1 MGNIMKVMK
10 RVAAVVLGAA
20 LVMGLT
26 ACGGGSS
33 APATQAATTAAQA
46 QAEAPKET
54 EAAKHDKIDIQLL
67 GASSTLSNAAVAIAD
82 TVTNNS
88 SFVRM
93 SAIGTTNSEAN
104 ITQMMSSDPKTTL
117 YMTSAAP
124 YVSARAGAGLFAES
138 GAIDNQR
145 MIAGFLYGAN
155 GLVTLDENIKSI
167 EDLNGKTIA
176 MFADEL
182 PQQVAKA
189 AFEILGI
196 DVTIRTMGFADQF
209 TALSDGLVDACLYL
223 GTGNPSEPLIP
234 VGPLQE
240 LVTTKK
246 NKVYPIS
253 FPEDLQ
259 KQAVEKAGIA
269 DVWPYS
275 PVTALPGSLSPEQT
289 ESFEL
294 YGSATVC
301 LACFD
306 GADEDVIYEITKQLC
321 ENTDQLGQYLTELKG
336 IDASAMLSLLHMIQN
351 EDEIHP
357 GARKYYQEIGLLK

>member
-1 MGNIMKVMK
+1 MKVMK
-10 RVAAVVLGAA
+10 RLAAVVLSAA

-33 APATQAATTAAQA
+33 APATQAAKTEAAAQ
-46 QAEAPKET
+46 T

-104 ITQMMSSDPKTTL
+104 ITQMMTSDPKTTL

-124 YVSARAGAGLFAES
+124 YVSARAGAGLFADQ
-138 GAIDNQR
+138 GPTDKQR

-155 GLVTLDENIKSI
+155 GLITLDENIKTM

-259 KQAVEKAGIA
+259 KQAIEKAGIA

-275 PVTALPGSLSPEQT
+275 PVTALPGSLSSEQT

-301 LACFD
+301 LACFE

-321 ENTDQLGQYLTELKG
+321 ENTDQLGQYLSELKG
-336 IDASAMLSLLHMIQN
+336 IEPSAMLSLLHMIQN